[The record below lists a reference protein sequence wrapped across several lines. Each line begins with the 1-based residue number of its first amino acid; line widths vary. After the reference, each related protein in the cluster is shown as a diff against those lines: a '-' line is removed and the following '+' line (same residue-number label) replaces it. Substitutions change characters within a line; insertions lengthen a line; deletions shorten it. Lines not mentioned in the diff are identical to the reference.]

1 MRSRTVLATMAA
13 VVALTACGG
22 TEDTA
27 DIEGL
32 TETAA
37 TAIEEGA
44 EEAAEVLV
52 PIAAALELSLES
64 SQTLD
69 ELATDLDQA
78 ADEIR
83 AEAPSRQPEGS
94 TVLEDL
100 ADELEA
106 LGAEAANAE
115 PTVDAEDLVARAI
128 QKIED
133 ALRELQA
140 SG

>member
-13 VVALTACGG
+13 FVALTACGG

-106 LGAEAANAE
+106 LGEEAANAE

-133 ALRELQA
+133 ALRELQL